1 MDAIDATNATNAMDA
16 MNAIDA
22 IDANLA
28 GKRVVV
34 VGLARSGE
42 AACRLLLKQG
52 ATVIGTDR
60 RGKREIGADL
70 CSLEQDG
77 VSLELGE
84 QYLHSLLSADL
95 VVVSPG
101 IDLREPLFQRVRE
114 MGIPLIGEV
123 ELAYRYSEATFIG
136 ITGTNGKSTTTTLL
150 GAILKHAGL
159 PSHVAGNIG
168 TPLCRVAPSLAAGE
182 CVVVELS
189 SFQLETIEEFR
200 PRVALLLNL
209 APDHLDRYDQVEDY
223 YRAKARI
230 FENQRPS
237 DFAVINADDPLVLQV
252 SARARG
258 RRIAFSR
265 TKPLDTGA
273 YVEGDQLMLALDG
286 MREVMCRISEL
297 KIQGV
302 HNLENALAAG
312 LAAAVAGAPTTAI
325 RIALTSF
332 EGLEHRLEFVAEI
345 DGVRYVNDSKG
356 TNVGAVVRS
365 LESFTN
371 PVVLIAGG
379 RDKHGDFAPLIPL
392 VRERVKRLILIGEA
406 APKLRLELTG
416 ACPMEEASSL
426 EEAVR
431 RAAAAAS
438 PGEVVLLSPAC
449 ASFDMFTDFE
459 ERGRVFKVA
468 VRELLPPAYSIPGQA

>member
-1 MDAIDATNATNAMDA
+1 MKPAMID
-16 MNAIDA
+16 
-22 IDANLA
+22 LA
-28 GKRVVV
+28 DKRVVV

-60 RGKREIGADL
+60 RGEREIGADL
-70 CSLEQDG
+70 CSLERDG

-84 QYLHSLLSADL
+84 HHLCSLLSADL

-114 MGIPLIGEV
+114 VGIPLIGEV

-209 APDHLDRYDQVEDY
+209 APDHLDRYACVEQY

-237 DFAVINADDPLVLQV
+237 DFAIVNADDPLVLQ
-252 SARARG
+252 AAAQAQG
-258 RRIAFSR
+258 RKVAFSR
-265 TKPLDTGA
+265 TRPLDAGA
-273 YVEGDQLMLALDG
+273 YVGEDHLVLNLDG
-286 MREVMCRISEL
+286 RREVICRVSEL

-302 HNLENALAAG
+302 HNLENALAAS
-312 LAAAVAGAPTTAI
+312 LAAAVVGVSTMAI
-325 RIALTSF
+325 RNGLTRF
-332 EGLEHRLEFVAEI
+332 EGLPHRLEFVAEI
-345 DGVRYVNDSKG
+345 GGVRYIDDSKG
-356 TNVGAVVRS
+356 TNVGAVIRS
-365 LESFTN
+365 LQSFTV
-371 PVVLIAGG
+371 PIVLIAGG
-379 RDKHGDFAPLIPL
+379 KDKQSDFRPLVPI
-392 VRERVKRLILIGEA
+392 VRERVKKLILIGQA
-406 APKLRLELTG
+406 APKLRCELTG

-438 PGEVVLLSPAC
+438 SGEVVLLSPAC

-459 ERGRVFKVA
+459 ERGRVFKAA
-468 VRELLPPAYSIPGQA
+468 VRELLPPAYSILGQA

>member
-1 MDAIDATNATNAMDA
+1 MID
-16 MNAIDA
+16 
-22 IDANLA
+22 LA

-60 RGKREIGADL
+60 RGEREIGADL

-84 QYLHSLLSADL
+84 HYLHSLLSADL

-101 IDLREPLFQRVRE
+101 IDLREPLFQQVQE
-114 MGIPLIGEV
+114 TDIPLIGEV
-123 ELAYRYSEATFIG
+123 ELAYRCSEATFIG

-150 GAILKHAGL
+150 GAMLAQAGL

-168 TPLCRVAPSLAAGE
+168 TPLCGVAPSLRAGE
-182 CVVVELS
+182 FVVTELS
-189 SFQLETIEEFR
+189 SFQLETIKEFR

-209 APDHLDRYDQVEDY
+209 APDHLDRYTCVEDY

-230 FENQRPS
+230 FENQGPS
-237 DFAVINADDPLVLQV
+237 DVAIVNADDPLVLQAA
-252 SARARG
+252 ARARG

-265 TKPLDTGA
+265 TRPLDAGA
-273 YVEGDQLMLALDG
+273 YIEGDHLILNLDG
-286 MREVMCRISEL
+286 RREVMCRVSEL

-302 HNLENALAAG
+302 HNLENALAAS
-312 LAAAVAGAPTTAI
+312 LAAAVAGAPTMAI
-325 RIALTSF
+325 RNALISF
-332 EGLEHRLEFVAEI
+332 EGLPHRLEFVAEI
-345 DGVRYVNDSKG
+345 DGVRYIDDSKG

-365 LESFTN
+365 LQSFTV
-371 PVVLIAGG
+371 PIVLIAGG
-379 RDKHGDFAPLIPL
+379 KDKQSDFRPL
-392 VRERVKRLILIGEA
+392 VPLARELVKRLILIGQA
-406 APKLRLELTG
+406 APKLRRELAG
-416 ACPMEEASSL
+416 ACPIEEAASL

-449 ASFDMFTDFE
+449 ASFDMFADFE
-459 ERGRVFKVA
+459 ERGRVFKAA
-468 VRELLPPAYSIPGQA
+468 VRGLLPPAYSIGGHA

>member
-1 MDAIDATNATNAMDA
+1 MID
-16 MNAIDA
+16 
-22 IDANLA
+22 LA

-34 VGLARSGE
+34 IGLARSGE

-52 ATVIGTDR
+52 AAVVGTDR
-60 RGKREIGADL
+60 RGEREVGADL

-77 VSLELGE
+77 VSLELGK
-84 QYLHSLLSADL
+84 QYLRSLPSADL

-101 IDLREPLFQRVRE
+101 IDLREPRFRRVRE
-114 MGIPLIGEV
+114 AGIPLIGEV
-123 ELAYRYSEATFIG
+123 ELAYRYSDATFIG
-136 ITGTNGKSTTTTLL
+136 ITGTNGKSTTTTLI
-150 GAILKHAGL
+150 GAMLKQAGL
-159 PSHVAGNIG
+159 PSYVAGNIG

-182 CVVVELS
+182 CVVAELS
-189 SFQLETIEEFR
+189 SFQLETIDEFR

-252 SARARG
+252 SAQARG

-265 TKPLDTGA
+265 TRPLDTGA
-273 YVEGDQLMLALDG
+273 YVEDDQLMLALDG
-286 MREVMCRISEL
+286 VREVICRKSEL

-312 LAAAVAGAPTTAI
+312 LAAAVAGTPTTAI

-345 DGVRYVNDSKG
+345 AGVRYINDSKG

-406 APKLRLELTG
+406 AETLRRML
-416 ACPMEEASSL
+416 ASVCPTEVVSSL

-459 ERGRVFKVA
+459 DRGRVFKAA
-468 VRELLPPAYSIPGQA
+468 VRGLVSPADSIQGQA

>member
-1 MDAIDATNATNAMDA
+1 MVVTMLD
-16 MNAIDA
+16 
-22 IDANLA
+22 LA

-114 MGIPLIGEV
+114 VGIPLIGEV

-223 YRAKARI
+223 YQAKARI

-265 TKPLDTGA
+265 TRPLDTGA

-406 APKLRLELTG
+406 APKLRFELTG

-459 ERGRVFKVA
+459 ERGRVFKAA

>member
-1 MDAIDATNATNAMDA
+1 MID
-16 MNAIDA
+16 
-22 IDANLA
+22 LA
-28 GKRVVV
+28 GKRVMVI
-34 VGLARSGE
+34 GLARSGE

-52 ATVIGTDR
+52 ARVIGTDR
-60 RGKREIGADL
+60 RTERAIGADL
-70 CSLEQDG
+70 CSLERDG

-84 QYLHSLLSADL
+84 QYLRSLLSADL

-101 IDLREPLFQRVRE
+101 IDLREPLFQRVRDAR
-114 MGIPLIGEV
+114 IPLIGEV
-123 ELAYRYSEATFIG
+123 ELAYRCSEATFIG
-136 ITGTNGKSTTTTLL
+136 VTGTNGKSTTTTLL
-150 GAILKHAGL
+150 GAMLKQAGL

-168 TPLCRVAPSLAAGE
+168 TPLCGVAPSLAMGE
-182 CVVVELS
+182 FVVTELS
-189 SFQLETIEEFR
+189 SFQLETIEAFR

-209 APDHLDRYDQVEDY
+209 APDHLDRYDSVEDY

-237 DFAVINADDPLVLQV
+237 DVAIVNADDPLVLQAA
-252 SARARG
+252 ARARG
-258 RRIAFSR
+258 WRIAFSR
-265 TKPLDTGA
+265 TRPLDAGA
-273 YVEGDQLMLALDG
+273 YVEENQLVLALDG
-286 MREVMCRISEL
+286 RREVMCRVSEL

-312 LAAAVAGAPTTAI
+312 LAAAAVGVPPMAVRT
-325 RIALTSF
+325 ALTSF

-345 DGVRYVNDSKG
+345 GGVRYVNDSKG
-356 TNVGAVVRS
+356 TNVGAVIRS
-365 LESFTN
+365 LESFTD

-379 RDKHGDFAPLIPL
+379 RDKHSDFASLLPL

-406 APKLRLELTG
+406 APTLRRELTG

-426 EEAVR
+426 EEAVL

-449 ASFDMFTDFE
+449 ASFDMFADFE
-459 ERGRVFKVA
+459 ERGRVFKAA
-468 VRELLPPAYSIPGQA
+468 VRGLPS

>member
-1 MDAIDATNATNAMDA
+1 MID
-16 MNAIDA
+16 
-22 IDANLA
+22 LA

-60 RGKREIGADL
+60 RGEREIGADL

-77 VSLELGE
+77 VSLELGAH
-84 QYLHSLLSADL
+84 YLHSLLSADL

-101 IDLREPLFQRVRE
+101 IDLREPLFQQVQKA
-114 MGIPLIGEV
+114 GIPLIGEV

-150 GAILKHAGL
+150 GAVLAQAGL

-168 TPLCRVAPSLAAGE
+168 TPLCGVAPSLRADE
-182 CVVVELS
+182 FVVTELS
-189 SFQLETIEEFR
+189 SFQLETIKEFR

-209 APDHLDRYDQVEDY
+209 APDHLDRYTCVEDY
-223 YRAKARI
+223 YLAKARI

-237 DFAVINADDPLVLQV
+237 DVAIVNADDPLVLQAA
-252 SARARG
+252 ARARG

-265 TKPLDTGA
+265 TRPLDAGA
-273 YVEGDQLMLALDG
+273 YIEGDHLILNLDG
-286 MREVMCRISEL
+286 RREVICRISEL

-302 HNLENALAAG
+302 HNLENALAAS
-312 LAAAVAGAPTTAI
+312 LAAAVAGAPTMAI
-325 RIALTSF
+325 RNALISF
-332 EGLEHRLEFVAEI
+332 KGLPHRLEFVAEI
-345 DGVRYVNDSKG
+345 DGVRYIDDSKG

-365 LESFTN
+365 LQSFTV
-371 PVVLIAGG
+371 PIVLIAGG
-379 RDKHGDFAPLIPL
+379 KDKQSDFRPL
-392 VRERVKRLILIGEA
+392 VPLARELVKRLILIGQA
-406 APKLRLELTG
+406 APKLRRELAG
-416 ACPMEEASSL
+416 ACPMEEAASL

-449 ASFDMFTDFE
+449 ASFDMFADFE
-459 ERGRVFKVA
+459 ERGRVFKAA
-468 VRELLPPAYSIPGQA
+468 VRGLLPPDYSIRGQA

>member
-1 MDAIDATNATNAMDA
+1 MID
-16 MNAIDA
+16 
-22 IDANLA
+22 LA

-34 VGLARSGE
+34 IGLARSGE

-52 ATVIGTDR
+52 AAVVGTDR
-60 RGKREIGADL
+60 RGEREVGADL
-70 CSLEQDG
+70 CSLEHDG

-84 QYLHSLLSADL
+84 QYLRSVFSADV

-101 IDLREPLFQRVRE
+101 VDLREPLLQRVRKA
-114 MGIPLIGEV
+114 GIPLIGEV
-123 ELAYRYSEATFIG
+123 ELAYRCSEATFIG
-136 ITGTNGKSTTTTLL
+136 ITGTNGKSTTTTLI
-150 GAILKHAGL
+150 GAMLQQDGL
-159 PSHVAGNIG
+159 SSYVAGNIG
-168 TPLCRVAPSLAAGE
+168 TPLCRVAPCLAAGE
-182 CVVVELS
+182 FVVTELS
-189 SFQLETIEEFR
+189 SFQLETIEAFR

-230 FENQRPS
+230 FENQQRS
-237 DFAVINADDPLVLQV
+237 DFAIINADDPLVLQV
-252 SARARG
+252 SALACG

-265 TKPLDTGA
+265 TRPLETGA

-286 MREVMCRISEL
+286 MREVMCRVSEL

-312 LAAAVAGAPTTAI
+312 LAAAAAGVPATAI
-325 RIALTSF
+325 RMALTSF

-345 DGVRYVNDSKG
+345 GGVRYVNDSKG

-379 RDKHGDFAPLIPL
+379 RDKHGDFAPLLPL

-406 APKLRLELTG
+406 AGTLRRTLAS
-416 ACPMEEASSL
+416 ACPTEEALSL
-426 EEAVR
+426 EEAVQ

-449 ASFDMFTDFE
+449 ASFDMFADFE
-459 ERGRVFKVA
+459 ERGRVFKAA
-468 VRELLPPAYSIPGQA
+468 VQELLL